1 MQVLIILPTRNA
13 TSTCRL
19 HHPKAKALRRIKR
32 RSNKGLT
39 LSHANTPDEAIA
51 MPRNS
56 RPPRKH
62 LTGRTGTNPAKTP
75 HYISLREAGAI
86 LINPANPAAA
96 YAELE
101 SAVARTFQVFVK
113 ARRISYA
120 AGTIALLSAARC
132 AYYLVGARA
141 VPFSALSAALFAL
154 ALLIFVGFHPI
165 TIRKTLIGRFLVPP
179 APEPISDLLD
189 RLGRG
194 EFEAH
199 FDDDNQIMVDIAD
212 IRTVLADRDADAA
225 SPIPRQQYKARRR
238 TKPRDLAIK
247 LKADPMPQG
256 AERVEPANID
266 ALNACPAGAYIRFND
281 AYAFI
286 LGDGDPHEGAALLR
300 RFERQ
305 SNSIIRQPGDQYMK
319 VGKLRAFLKK
329 NGYKGVKGSPWDALT

>member
-1 MQVLIILPTRNA
+1 
-13 TSTCRL
+13 
-19 HHPKAKALRRIKR
+19 
-32 RSNKGLT
+32 
-39 LSHANTPDEAIA
+39 

-56 RPPRKH
+56 KPSRKH
-62 LTGRTGTNPAKTP
+62 LTGRSATKPQKTP
-75 HYISLREAGAI
+75 HYITLREAGAM

-101 SAVARTFQVFVK
+101 AAVERTFQVFVK

-132 AYYLVGARA
+132 AYYLVGTRA
-141 VPFSALSAALFAL
+141 VPFSALSATLFSL
-154 ALLIFVGFHPI
+154 ALLTFVGFHPF
-165 TIRKTLIGRFLVPP
+165 TIRKTVIGRFLVPP
-179 APEPISDLLD
+179 EPEPISDLLD

-199 FDDDNQIMVDIAD
+199 FDGDNQIIVDIAD
-212 IRTVLADRDADAA
+212 IRTVLADRAADAA
-225 SPIPRQQYKARRR
+225 SPIPRQQHKEPRL
-238 TKPRDLAIK
+238 TKPRDLALK
-247 LKADPMPQG
+247 LKADSMPQG
-256 AERVEPANID
+256 AERVEPTNID
-266 ALNACPAGAYIRFND
+266 ALNACPPGAYIRFND

-319 VGKLRAFLKK
+319 VGKLRAFLKQ
-329 NGYKGVKGSPWDALT
+329 NGYKDVKGSPWDALT